1 MSDTMQVIFTSWPS
15 LIIMFT
21 GTVLE
26 FVAMCVP
33 VVDEITDTALT
44 FVIPVIATLAS
55 MGTLGLHTAAET
67 GSGGYASAYGDD
79 YYGNANDGNAYYD
92 DGNAYNDGNAY
103 DDNGRQ
109 LGAVDSAWTFFHFVI
124 IGGGIGLALCMH
136 LIKMLVRLVG
146 EGWLTNILT
155 VLETIWTVTTVMIA
169 VFFKPFA
176 ILFAGILLIA
186 SGWFIKKR
194 CSKKEQESKGRWCLR
209 GRKNK
214 PPVAPEQVQQGEQQE
229 ETLPSPT
236 KKKRSFLG
244 MFRKKKKDS
253 TTAADS
259 NSEVEED
266 NANPGWSYFSM
277 A

>member
-1 MSDTMQVIFTSWPS
+1 MAFLMDQLVATAVSFTVAGNTGVSSFLTLFLVGLIEASDPGKLQMSDTMQVIFTSWPS
-15 LIIMFT
+15 LLIMFT

-33 VVDEITDTALT
+33 VVDEITDMALT

-79 YYGNANDGNAYYD
+79 YYSNAYD
-92 DGNAYNDGNAY
+92 DGNAY

-176 ILFAGILLIA
+176 ILFAGILLLA

-194 CSKKEQESKGRWCLR
+194 CSKKEQD
-209 GRKNK
+209 
-214 PPVAPEQVQQGEQQE
+214 
-229 ETLPSPT
+229 T
-236 KKKRSFLG
+236 K
-244 MFRKKKKDS
+244 
-253 TTAADS
+253 
-259 NSEVEED
+259 
-266 NANPGWSYFSM
+266 
-277 A
+277 